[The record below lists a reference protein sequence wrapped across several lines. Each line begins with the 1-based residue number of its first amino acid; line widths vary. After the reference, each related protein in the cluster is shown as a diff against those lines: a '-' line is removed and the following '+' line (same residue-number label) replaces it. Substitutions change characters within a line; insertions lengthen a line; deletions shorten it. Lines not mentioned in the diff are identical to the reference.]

1 MRRARFSQ
9 PAILDF
15 WWDLSCGQGC
25 RPKSHLIASKT
36 LIRSHV
42 EPPLIPP
49 VRGLQA
55 TIPETVT
62 RSAASSVTGHM
73 IFLRFATKW
82 KRDFPAHFGPEWGS
96 ALNERSVGGTSIR
109 PIVMSELFLG
119 VSRGKGLCHVHF
131 SVASDRER
139 LYRD

>member
-1 MRRARFSQ
+1 MSTSPTRDINCLKNLNPVPHA
-9 PAILDF
+9 
-15 WWDLSCGQGC
+15 
-25 RPKSHLIASKT
+25 
-36 LIRSHV
+36 
-42 EPPLIPP
+42 EPPLIPL

-109 PIVMSELFLG
+109 PIE
-119 VSRGKGLCHVHF
+119 
-131 SVASDRER
+131 
-139 LYRD
+139 